1 VAQRGGVRST
11 TVSWRGL
18 RVASPVVSGDAIGDT
33 SLTEEQLAAGLLL
46 LVTLQRLVELIIASR
61 NTRALLAEGAY
72 EVGRGHYPAIVF
84 LHTAWLVTLWAFLLL
99 GLTQLW
105 PWAAILYL
113 AVQAL
118 RVWTMASLGRY
129 WTTRVIVV
137 PHARLVKKG
146 PYRLLRHPNYLVVV
160 LEIALLPLALGS
172 WPLALGFS
180 IVNAILLAWRI
191 RAENLSLS
199 SRR

>member
-1 VAQRGGVRST
+1 M
-11 TVSWRGL
+11 
-18 RVASPVVSGDAIGDT
+18 
-33 SLTEEQLAAGLLL
+33 SLTVDQILVAGLLAL
-46 LVTLQRLVELIIASR
+46 ATIQRLVELVIAGR

-84 LHTAWLVTLWAFLLL
+84 LHAAWLAVLWAFLLA
-99 GLTQLW
+99 GLVRFV
-105 PWAAILYL
+105 PWAAIAYL

-118 RVWTMASLGRY
+118 RAWTLLSLGRY
-129 WTTRVIVV
+129 WTTRIIVV
-137 PHARLVKKG
+137 PHAPLVRTG
-146 PYRLLRHPNYLVVV
+146 PYRFLRHPNYAVVA

-180 IVNAILLAWRI
+180 AVNAILLAWRI
-191 RAENLSLS
+191 RVENEALS